1 MGKSGKPDSD
11 RARKIAEMR
20 AAQKR
25 SERKRKFVFG
35 GLVVVVVGVMGA
47 GIGIGVANKGGG
59 DKNKP
64 NPAASAAP
72 SGTGPEGIPLE
83 AGTVLAGLEKAA
95 SGATVNGV
103 SCDASEQVAYHIHT
117 HLAIYVNGTL
127 RPVPTGIGIVTP
139 QITQGPGGP
148 FAAASKCYYWLHT
161 HTNDGIV
168 HIESPTPKTYTL
180 GDFFAIWGQ
189 TLNANAVG
197 SQTGAVTAY
206 VNGTKFTGDPATIPL
221 GSRTAIQLDV
231 GSDYPFQ
238 TVDWSKSQL

>member
-1 MGKSGKPDSD
+1 MVWVAVVIVVLAVGGIIAGVTASSSGK
-11 RARKIAEMR
+11 K
-20 AAQKR
+20 
-25 SERKRKFVFG
+25 
-35 GLVVVVVGVMGA
+35 
-47 GIGIGVANKGGG
+47 
-59 DKNKP
+59 KP
-64 NPAASAAP
+64 TPSAAP
-72 SGTGPEGIPLE
+72 GAELGGEGIAIQQGTPL
-83 AGTVLAGLEKAA
+83 APLTTAAKGSTVQ
-95 SGATVNGV
+95 GV
-103 SCDASEQVAYHIHT
+103 QCNNAEQVAYHIHT

-189 TLNANAVG
+189 PLNANAVG
-197 SQTGAVTAY
+197 SETGAVTAY